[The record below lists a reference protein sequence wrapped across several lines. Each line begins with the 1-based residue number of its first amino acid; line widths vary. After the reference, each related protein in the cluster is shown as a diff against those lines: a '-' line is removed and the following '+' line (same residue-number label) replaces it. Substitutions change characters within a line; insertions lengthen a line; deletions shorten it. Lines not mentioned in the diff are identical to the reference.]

1 MRWWSLDWFTGQF
14 MAKLLA
20 ASFRQRHN
28 APMTTPEVAPG
39 ILTFY
44 AETIDES
51 TRLTGSADGRL
62 ELVRTQELLRRHL
75 PAAPAAVLDVG
86 GGPGAHA
93 AWLVADG
100 YAVHLVDPVQRHI
113 EQAERHGCTV
123 ESGDARSLSAEDS
136 SYDVVLLMGPLYH
149 LPDAADRHQALAEA
163 FRVVRPG
170 GLVAVAGINQYASLF
185 EHTAFAHLDQE
196 PVRANIEKI
205 LATHVHDGKR
215 GFTEAY
221 FHSPQLLEEEVREAG
236 FQGVAVYG
244 VEGPTWSLLKATEQ
258 YTGESV
264 ADSALFASAL
274 TAARLAEPY
283 PELLA
288 ASSHLLAVGVKP
300 LVGA

>member
-1 MRWWSLDWFTGQF
+1 
-14 MAKLLA
+14 
-20 ASFRQRHN
+20 
-28 APMTTPEVAPG
+28 MTTPAVTPA
-39 ILTFY
+39 ILDFY
-44 AETIDES
+44 GKTIDES

-62 ELVRTQELLRRHL
+62 ELIRTQELLRRHL

-93 AWLVADG
+93 VWLRADG
-100 YAVHLVDPVQRHI
+100 YDVHLVDPVPRHV
-113 EQAERHGCTV
+113 EKAQLLGCTAEV
-123 ESGDARSLSAEDS
+123 GDARNLSAGDS

-149 LPDAADRHQALAEA
+149 LPDAADRRRALAEA

-196 PVRANIEKI
+196 PVRTNIEKI

-236 FQGVAVYG
+236 FRDVTVYG

-264 ADSALFASAL
+264 ADTALFASAL

-288 ASSHLLAVGVKP
+288 ASSHLLAAGSKP